1 VIQYTNPVWTALIA
15 AVVLGEWIGRAQVG
29 LALLS
34 LAGVV
39 LVARPGFL
47 TGGGS
52 ALDPVAVAV
61 ALVGALFS
69 AGAYVTVRRLRGEEP
84 MVVVFHFAL
93 VSTLGS
99 LPALAF
105 APVLPRGSEWLLLL
119 AIGVATHLGQV
130 FLTLGLQREPAG
142 RAMTVGYLQIV
153 FAALWGAVLFGEL
166 PDGWAVLGG
175 AVIVAC
181 TLRLSRVPALRP
193 PPPKAP

>member
-93 VSTLGS
+93 VSTLGCCRRWRS
-99 LPALAF
+99 
-105 APVLPRGSEWLLLL
+105 RRSC
-119 AIGVATHLGQV
+119 
-130 FLTLGLQREPAG
+130 RAG
-142 RAMTVGYLQIV
+142 RSGSCS
-153 FAALWGAVLFGEL
+153 WRSG
-166 PDGWAVLGG
+166 
-175 AVIVAC
+175 
-181 TLRLSRVPALRP
+181 SP
-193 PPPKAP
+193 PTWVRSS